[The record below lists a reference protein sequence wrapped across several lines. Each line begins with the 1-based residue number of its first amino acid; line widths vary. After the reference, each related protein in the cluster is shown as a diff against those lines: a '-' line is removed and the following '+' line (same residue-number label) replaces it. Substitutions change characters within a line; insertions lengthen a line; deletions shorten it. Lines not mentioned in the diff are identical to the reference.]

1 MHNFV
6 SEQIRGQLSQDIR
19 AKFPDMPGFSE
30 RSLKYCLQFN
40 APSIGQQ
47 PVAQIPRGDN
57 NLIFSEPR
65 MNLSVMSAK
74 GCKTAR
80 TLLCQYNLIF

>member
-6 SEQIRGQLSQDIR
+6 SEQIRGQLSQDLR

-57 NLIFSEPR
+57 NLIFRKPR
-65 MNLSVMSAK
+65 VKKNWSYQRA
-74 GCKTAR
+74 
-80 TLLCQYNLIF
+80 N